1 MTDHALPG
9 IEIYPHVD
17 CPEETLTL
25 LRKQTME
32 ALPLCLACPGTE
44 APLLRDLDEVEI
56 NLTSDETIAG
66 VHGEFMDDPT
76 PTDVIT
82 FHHGEI
88 FVSVETAGREAQNH
102 GNSVAE
108 EILLYIIHGL
118 LHLNGHTD
126 LVEVER
132 NQMTREQERILRN
145 ILNGPAAQKGGR
157 PDTEQT
163 KR

>member
-1 MTDHALPG
+1 MTERALPG
-9 IEIYPHVD
+9 IEIYPHAD
-17 CPEETLTL
+17 CPDLSL
-25 LRKQTME
+25 AVLRKQTME

-56 NLTSDETIAG
+56 NLTSDETIAT

-88 FVSVETAGREAQNH
+88 FVSVETAEREARTH

-108 EILLYIIHGL
+108 EVLLYIIHGL

-126 LVEVER
+126 LAELER
-132 NQMTREQERILRN
+132 DQMTREQERILRN
-145 ILNGPAAQKGGR
+145 ILDGPAAQ
-157 PDTEQT
+157 
-163 KR
+163 

>member
-1 MTDHALPG
+1 MTERALPG

-17 CPEETLTL
+17 CPDLSLAL
-25 LRKQTME
+25 LRKQTVE
-32 ALPLCLACPGTE
+32 ALPLCLACPGSE
-44 APLLRDLDEVEI
+44 VPLLGDLDEVEI
-56 NLTSDETIAG
+56 NLTSDETIAR
-66 VHGEFMDDPT
+66 VHEEFMGDPT

-88 FVSVETAGREAQNH
+88 FVSVETAEREARNH

-126 LVEVER
+126 LAELDR
-132 NQMTREQERILRN
+132 IQMTREQERILRN
-145 ILNGPAAQKGGR
+145 ILDGPAAQ
-157 PDTEQT
+157 
-163 KR
+163 